1 MVKRVLVIG
10 AAFVDVIV
18 NVPQLPT
25 AGGDVTGMPV
35 SSVVGGCAFNV
46 DGALR
51 RAEVSSDLL
60 VPVGQGQYAEVVR
73 QTMAAKHIP
82 LLLQVQGMDN
92 GWDLCMVEPNGERT
106 FLTVP
111 GVEQKWE
118 PAWFEKLPLSQ
129 YDYVYLS
136 GYEAEDEAATTVIL
150 DVLAQKAPQATLL
163 FDASPRIRHIQPAI
177 LARLLSPGVMIHCN
191 QDELAF
197 MAKGADRQSQLKAL
211 YHLTQQPVMLTL
223 GAQGTCLFDDQG
235 ERIIPAEKVNV
246 VNTIGAGDTHCG
258 GVLAG
263 LALGQSI
270 DEAVQLGNHL
280 AALVVQQVAGRLD

>member
-73 QTMAAKHIP
+73 QTMATKHIP
-82 LLLQVQGMDN
+82 LLLQVQGTDN

-118 PAWFEKLPLSQ
+118 PA
-129 YDYVYLS
+129 
-136 GYEAEDEAATTVIL
+136 
-150 DVLAQKAPQATLL
+150 
-163 FDASPRIRHIQPAI
+163 
-177 LARLLSPGVMIHCN
+177 
-191 QDELAF
+191 
-197 MAKGADRQSQLKAL
+197 
-211 YHLTQQPVMLTL
+211 
-223 GAQGTCLFDDQG
+223 
-235 ERIIPAEKVNV
+235 
-246 VNTIGAGDTHCG
+246 
-258 GVLAG
+258 
-263 LALGQSI
+263 
-270 DEAVQLGNHL
+270 
-280 AALVVQQVAGRLD
+280 